1 MIELTVLNIFDIKQ
15 PLSEMVEKT
24 LPVLLSYKLNKLLK
38 IIQTELEAIEET
50 RSQLIRKWGIF
61 DEKLN
66 GFRVK
71 DENLVN
77 FKAELKQLLNE
88 KIRINLEPIS
98 FKDIENVQLS
108 VKQMKGIQPIIKNN

>member
-1 MIELTVLNIFDIKQ
+1 MIELTALNIFEMKQ
-15 PLSEMVEKT
+15 PLFEVIEKT
-24 LPVLLSYKLNKLLK
+24 LPVLLSYKLHKLSK
-38 IIQTELEAIEET
+38 IIQTEFEIIEET
-50 RSQLIRKWGIF
+50 RKQLVKKWGIF

-66 GFRVK
+66 GFIVK

-88 KIRINLEPIS
+88 KIKINFEPIS
-98 FKDIENVQLS
+98 FKDIENIQLS